1 MLTVLPSSETS
12 TTARARRWKRWC
24 HVRDACASTTWQTT
38 ISENGSHPSEV
49 VQPRSERPV
58 GGCLGMTGVG
68 EGEWKSG
75 TTRRSGSGL
84 AGKVV
89 GKMIVTVSYRVA
101 GSLVC

>member
-1 MLTVLPSSETS
+1 M
-12 TTARARRWKRWC
+12 
-24 HVRDACASTTWQTT
+24 
-38 ISENGSHPSEV
+38 
-49 VQPRSERPV
+49 

-101 GSLVC
+101 GSLVCNDRANSSSKNKGRAIVRPASTSSW